1 MLLAEA
7 LALRADQQKLLK
19 ELTTRIEDNARIPE
33 GAQPDEDPVALLE
46 RAAAVAG
53 EWTRLVQRINRTNAG
68 TIVDAEVGATVT
80 DLIAERDPC
89 PAHGAALPRGGAG
102 GNARARPGWLSRE
115 GDNPTKA
122 AVDVT
127 ALQAEADSWA
137 TRYREVDVRPQ
148 QINWSMD
155 LAE

>member
-19 ELTTRIEDNARIPE
+19 ELTSRIEDNARIPE
-33 GAQPDEDPVALLE
+33 GARPDEDPVALLE

-53 EWTRLVQRINRTNAG
+53 EWTMLVQRINRTNAG
-68 TIVDAEVGATVT
+68 TVVDAEVGTTVT
-80 DLIAERDPC
+80 DLIAERDR
-89 PAHGAALPRGGAG
+89 AQRMTQLYRAAAQAGTRGRG
-102 GNARARPGWLSRE
+102 RGWLSRE
-115 GDNPTKA
+115 VDSPTKA

-127 ALQAEADSWA
+127 ALQAEADTWA
-137 TRYREVDVRPQ
+137 ARYREVDVRLQ
-148 QINWSMD
+148 QLNWSTD

>member
-33 GAQPDEDPVALLE
+33 GAEPDEDPVALLE

-53 EWTRLVQRINRTNAG
+53 EWTRLVQRINRTNAV
-68 TIVDAEVGATVT
+68 TIVDAEVGTTVT
-80 DLIAERDPC
+80 DLIAERDR
-89 PAHGAALPRGGAG
+89 AQRVTQLYRAAAQAGTRGRG
-102 GNARARPGWLSRE
+102 RGWLSRE

-137 TRYREVDVRPQ
+137 TRYREVDVRLQ
-148 QINWSMD
+148 QLNWSTD